1 MIPGMEG
8 GHPNP
13 RVFST
18 FVKTSGQREP
28 RRRAVAKTGQI
39 GQGVRWQATPIV
51 VLVWIAIT
59 LLSPAAATFGSDYT
73 MKGPKEELRVPEKAY
88 GPETSSVGVAMNG
101 LIRFYQIFIS
111 PAGGPDRCGFR
122 PSCSHY
128 GYQAIREQGPIV
140 GVMMIGDR
148 QTRCNIFE
156 RPGYTRLPNGKL
168 YDPVSNNLL
177 FEK

>member
-1 MIPGMEG
+1 M
-8 GHPNP
+8 
-13 RVFST
+13 
-18 FVKTSGQREP
+18 
-28 RRRAVAKTGQI
+28 AKTDEI

-73 MKGPKEELRVPEKAY
+73 MKGPREELRVPEKAY
-88 GPETSSVGVAMNG
+88 GPETSSVRVAMHG
-101 LIRFYQIFIS
+101 WIRFYQVVVS

-156 RPGYTRLPNGKL
+156 RPGYTRLPSGKL

>member
-1 MIPGMEG
+1 M
-8 GHPNP
+8 
-13 RVFST
+13 
-18 FVKTSGQREP
+18 
-28 RRRAVAKTGQI
+28 AKTGQI

-51 VLVWIAIT
+51 VLIWIAIT
-59 LLSPAAATFGSDYT
+59 LLSPAATTFGSDFT
-73 MKGPKEELRVPEKAY
+73 MKGPVEELRVPEKTY
-88 GPETSSVGVAMNG
+88 DPETSSVRVAMHG
-101 LIRFYQIFIS
+101 LIRFYQVVIS

-128 GYQAIREQGPIV
+128 GYLAIREQGPV
-140 GVMMIGDR
+140 EGVVMIGDR
-148 QTRCNIFE
+148 QIRCNIFE

>member
-1 MIPGMEG
+1 M
-8 GHPNP
+8 
-13 RVFST
+13 RRFS
-18 FVKTSGQREP
+18 KG
-28 RRRAVAKTGQI
+28 RRGVILLATTLAAFFMAGPVA
-39 GQGVRWQATPIV
+39 P
-51 VLVWIAIT
+51 
-59 LLSPAAATFGSDYT
+59 SSGSDFT
-73 MKGPKEELRVPEKAY
+73 MKGPREEVRDLDRKDHS
-88 GPETSSVGVAMNG
+88 ETSSIRVAMLG
-101 LIRFYQIFIS
+101 LIGFYQHFIS

-128 GYQAIREQGPIV
+128 GHQAIQEQGPVV

>member
-1 MIPGMEG
+1 
-8 GHPNP
+8 
-13 RVFST
+13 
-18 FVKTSGQREP
+18 
-28 RRRAVAKTGQI
+28 VAKTGQI

-59 LLSPAAATFGSDYT
+59 LLSPVANTFGSDFT
-73 MKGPKEELRVPEKAY
+73 MKGPGEELRVPEKAY
-88 GPETSSVGVAMNG
+88 DPETSSVGVAMHG
-101 LIRFYQIFIS
+101 LIRFYQVVIS

-128 GYQAIREQGPIV
+128 GYQAIREQGPV
-140 GVMMIGDR
+140 EGVVMIGDR
-148 QTRCNIFE
+148 QIRCNIFE